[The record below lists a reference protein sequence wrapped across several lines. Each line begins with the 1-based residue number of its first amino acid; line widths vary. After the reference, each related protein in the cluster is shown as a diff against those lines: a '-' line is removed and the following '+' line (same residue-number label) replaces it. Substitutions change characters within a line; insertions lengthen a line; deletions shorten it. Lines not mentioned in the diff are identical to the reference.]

1 MQIVSNQRSSPGR
14 SFNQENELTS
24 STLFNGDFNLFYPK
38 RCLLCLFNL
47 LLLLLVG
54 LLIYWHELNVSLT
67 KTIISVKVEELD
79 LDSYKARDYNRRG
92 YQAILLE

>member
-1 MQIVSNQRSSPGR
+1 MQIVSNQRSSLGR

-79 LDSYKARDYNRRG
+79 LDSDKARDYDRRG
-92 YQAILLE
+92 YQAILLK